1 MTFLNKICPKCGN
14 TGQVYFSF
22 NDDDGTWECTCY
34 KCSKDFTVPNS
45 EIPPELQAQK
55 HKYSIHVLQ
64 SSNVF
69 QGSGRPKFND
79 RSE

>member
-34 KCSKDFTVPNS
+34 KCSKDFTDNQIIQFITS
-45 EIPPELQAQK
+45 
-55 HKYSIHVLQ
+55 
-64 SSNVF
+64 
-69 QGSGRPKFND
+69 RFNGAKVESPFVSD
-79 RSE
+79 FEVESVEVKE